1 MPAIKLSAGELAWI
15 KCKSFAQNRGSKLRP
30 KLNHFWWQHA
40 KLRGW
45 QAPPHKFEHILTKII
60 SQISYLIAQSAKT
73 KIVSQISYLIAN
85 SAKLRALQQRSLFSL
100 FNRSKNVSPRSFI
113 SSFAIKSM
121 AQNYKYV
128 FLGGGNAGGYAA
140 KEYVALGG
148 ETNQLAI
155 ITDEPVV
162 AYERPALS
170 KAYLAP
176 ENPARLPGFHACVG
190 GGGER
195 QIPEWYAEKGI
206 AYLTS
211 TKVTAVD
218 TAAKKLTT
226 DAGGEISFEKLIIGT
241 GARTVSLAD
250 FKTPGADLK
259 GLHYL
264 RNVEDADALNAAIAE
279 TKAANGKAVCIGGGY
294 IGMECAA
301 GLANNGLD
309 VTMVFPEDHLMSRL
323 FDSKIASFYE
333 AFYANKGIK
342 IIKGTLAESFRED
355 ANGAVQTTVLK
366 DGTELESAL
375 VVVGV
380 GARPN
385 VELFTG
391 QLDLLEGP
399 PGGIKVDSKLRTS
412 IPDVYAVGDVAAF
425 PQKRVGGKHD
435 RQEHVQNC
443 RESATY
449 AVSDMLGRPLAEE
462 YDYLPFF
469 YSRVFSLSWQFY
481 GLSTGTAVHFG
492 DQSEGK
498 FGAFWVD
505 NGRVVGAFLESGT
518 AEEFAAIKKVALE
531 QPEAPAD
538 LATEGLAFASKL

>member
-1 MPAIKLSAGELAWI
+1 MQAYYYISI
-15 KCKSFAQNRGSKLRP
+15 QKSQFEFAVSSKLR
-30 KLNHFWWQHA
+30 
-40 KLRGW
+40 
-45 QAPPHKFEHILTKII
+45 
-60 SQISYLIAQSAKT
+60 S
-73 KIVSQISYLIAN
+73 
-85 SAKLRALQQRSLFSL
+85 LQQKSFFSLFS
-100 FNRSKNVSPRSFI
+100 RSKSKNVSRAF
-113 SSFAIKSM
+113 SSSIKAM

-140 KEYVALGG
+140 KQYVALGG
-148 ETNQLAI
+148 EAGQLAI

-176 ENPARLPGFHACVG
+176 ENPARLPGFHTCVG

-195 QIPEWYAEKGI
+195 QTPEWYTEKGI

-211 TKVTAVD
+211 TKIAAVD
-218 TAAKKLTT
+218 TTAKKLTT
-226 DAGGEISFEKLIIGT
+226 AAGEEISYEKLIIGT

-250 FKTPGADLK
+250 FKTPGSELK

-264 RNVEDADALNAAIAE
+264 RNVEDADALNIAIAE
-279 TKAANGKAVCIGGGY
+279 TKAAGGKAVCIGGGY

-301 GLANNGLD
+301 ALAVNGLD
-309 VTMVFPEDHLMSRL
+309 VTMVFPEDRIMFRL
-323 FDSKIASFYE
+323 FDPKLASFYE
-333 AFYANKGIK
+333 TFYASKGIK
-342 IIKGTLAESFRED
+342 IIKGVVAESFRGN
-355 ANGAVQTTVLK
+355 ANGSVTTTVLK
-366 DGTELESAL
+366 NGVELESSL

-385 VELFTG
+385 VELFKG
-391 QLDLLEGP
+391 QLELLEGP
-399 PGGIKVDSKLRTS
+399 PGGVKVDSKLRAS
-412 IPDVYAVGDVAAF
+412 VPDVWSVGDVAAF
-425 PQKRVGGKHD
+425 PQKREGGKHT

-449 AVSDMLGRPLAEE
+449 AVSDMLGQPISEE

-469 YSRVFSLSWQFY
+469 YSRVFNLSWQFY
-481 GLSTGTAVHFG
+481 GLSTGSPIHFG
-492 DQSEGK
+492 DFAEGK
-498 FGAFWVD
+498 FGAFWFD

-518 AEEFAAIKKVALE
+518 PEEFAAIKKVALE

-538 LATEGLAFASKL
+538 LETQGLAFLASKL